1 VYEVDRRDKV
11 IPLALLPQCDVGAP
25 LPVLA
30 AEEGSLRLAYVS
42 QERPNGEYGVVTVT
56 FLAPLAHMFGPPN
69 DEAFSGHPL
78 AARGLTPY
86 GAFKIDN
93 SSWVRRLERMNSV
106 HPRHRRERYQ
116 RLNHYVLSFHDSTF
130 ECVAEDIVHET
141 SSAATA
147 LVVEAHPH

>member
-1 VYEVDRRDKV
+1 MYKVDGRDKV
-11 IPLALLPQCDVGAP
+11 IPLASLPQCDVGAP

-30 AEEGSLRLAYVS
+30 GGEGSLRLAYTS
-42 QERPNGEYGVVTVT
+42 EEGPNGEYEVVTVT

-86 GAFKIDN
+86 GAFTIKN
-93 SSWVRRLERMNSV
+93 SSWVRGLERMNSV
-106 HPRHRRERYQ
+106 HPNHRRERYEQ
-116 RLNHYVLSFHDSTF
+116 LNHYVLSFHDSTF
-130 ECVAEDIVHET
+130 ECVAEGMVHET
-141 SSAATA
+141 SPASRA